1 MFGFRLG
8 ITVLRTGNFQPETE
22 CSRLIGHL
30 TQGFCRKIVATS
42 KLLTKLQR
50 QSRIKKYLLFNITPF
65 FNTDLHNQ
73 PSRTDPL
80 SALQFWAKT
89 LPDGSPGISVRDH
102 CLNVGSVAEALM
114 ARAGVVLRGL
124 IPDGI
129 ATLAA
134 LHDVGK
140 ISTGFQSKCPP
151 WLEQAGL
158 TEAALRERWREHSE
172 SDHAKVSQYFL
183 ERALKPFGTQ
193 LWAVAAGVHH
203 GRIFGRRISEP
214 ECPRIAERE
223 AWEKAE
229 RENLLAELVTIL
241 GELPAHPPQDAAL
254 WCVAGLISVADWI
267 GSNENFFP
275 CDRGWSLE
283 QSREAAGRALDQI
296 HWRGGAFGSRSFG
309 ELFGGYAPMPLQSA
323 LHDHCQTP
331 GLFIVEGPM
340 GCGKTEA
347 ALWAAHRLM
356 ESGANEGLYF
366 ALPTLVTSNR
376 IHQRVRPFLQAALAD
391 ASTFRLAH
399 GASWL
404 EVDQT
409 LVLHPSSSGDAN
421 AGDHVREARSWFAS
435 SKHALLAR
443 FGVGTVDQALQ
454 GVVAVKHFFVRRFGL
469 AGKVVILDEVHSY
482 DVYTGTLITQLIREL
497 LALRCSVIILSAT
510 LTKARRQELVAAAGG
525 QVETA
530 ASLSYPLV
538 TVARAEA
545 AVVEIPVA
553 SPTART
559 LKLKTTA
566 LAEEEIL
573 MECIDRA
580 ESGQHVL
587 YLRNTVA
594 EAQETCRKAKSG
606 VRDSL
611 VNVATLHSRF
621 PFFRRQELENVWLE
635 RLGKHRADDGK
646 GSLLIATQVVEQSV
660 DIDLDFIVSDLA
672 PTDMLL
678 QRMGRLWRHERPSRK
693 ASEPEFWINAPAVN
707 ADAGTRDLKC
717 AFGKSGYVYA
727 PYVLLRTAEVFA
739 GRETITL
746 PDQIREVLE
755 ATYAERADGEE
766 PEGWT
771 EWKTELDKKHQKD
784 ADLAGS
790 ATKVFGQQSRED
802 AKELLTRRAGAPTK
816 DVVLLRSCEQ
826 ISSDHWEFTT
836 LNNWTHIAS
845 AYEWRFEVSKALHE
859 NLVRAPLRQVPP
871 QDMPPWLKLHTH
883 GLTTWAV
890 VGHDGSLDFPDAKG
904 PSALAY
910 DAALGLHAR
919 KDQPQ
924 PRYTEDDDEF
934 DS

>member
-1 MFGFRLG
+1 MARSG
-8 ITVLRTGNFQPETE
+8 
-22 CSRLIGHL
+22 
-30 TQGFCRKIVATS
+30 
-42 KLLTKLQR
+42 
-50 QSRIKKYLLFNITPF
+50 
-65 FNTDLHNQ
+65 
-73 PSRTDPL
+73 
-80 SALQFWAKT
+80 KT
-89 LPDGSPGISVRDH
+89 LLD
-102 CLNVGSVAEALM
+102 
-114 ARAGVVLRGL
+114 L
-124 IPDGI
+124 IPQGSS
-129 ATLAA
+129 TLAA
-134 LHDVGK
+134 LHDIGK
-140 ISTGFQSKCPP
+140 ISTGFQSKCPV
-151 WLEQAGL
+151 WLEQTGL
-158 TEAALRERWREHSE
+158 SEVALRERWLEHSE

-203 GRIFGRRISEP
+203 GRIFGRRIAEP
-214 ECPRIAERE
+214 EYARIAERE
-223 AWEKAE
+223 AWEKEE
-229 RENLLAELVTIL
+229 REKLLAELIYLL
-241 GELPAHPPQDAAL
+241 GPLPAQPPQEAGL
-254 WCVAGLISVADWI
+254 WFVAGLISVADWI
-267 GSNENFFP
+267 GSNEDFFP
-275 CDRGWSLE
+275 VDRGLTLE
-283 QSREAAGRALDQI
+283 QSREAAEKALDQI
-296 HWRGGAFGSRSFG
+296 HWLGGAVSPRAFG
-309 ELFGGYAPMPLQSA
+309 ELFDGYAPMPLQKA
-323 LHDHCQTP
+323 LHEHCQQP

-356 ESGANEGLYF
+356 ESEANEGLYF
-366 ALPTLVTSNR
+366 ALPTQVTSNR
-376 IHQRVRPFLQAALAD
+376 IHQRVRPFLQVALAD

-404 EVDQT
+404 ENDQT
-409 LVLHPSSSGDAN
+409 LVLQPSAIGDAS
-421 AGDHVREARSWFAS
+421 ASDHVREGRSWFAS
-435 SKHALLAR
+435 SKHAMLAR

-482 DVYTGTLITQLIREL
+482 DVYTGTLITQLIKEL

-510 LTKARRQELVAAAGG
+510 LTKARRQELIAAAGG
-525 QVETA
+525 QAETA

-538 TVARAEA
+538 TVAREGEP
-545 AVVEIPVA
+545 VVEVPVESPA
-553 SPTART
+553 SRQ

-566 LAEEEIL
+566 LTEDKIL

-594 EAQETCRKAKSG
+594 EAQETCRKAKAG

-611 VNVATLHSRF
+611 VEVATLHSRF

-635 RLGKHRADDGK
+635 RLGKGRSDEGK

-678 QRMGRLWRHERPSRK
+678 QRMGRLWRHERKSRK

-707 ADAGTRDLKC
+707 AEAGAKELAR

-739 GRETITL
+739 QRETISL

-755 ATYAERADGEE
+755 ATYAERPEGEE
-766 PEGWT
+766 PEAWT
-771 EWKTELDKKHQKD
+771 DLKAEVD
-784 ADLAGS
+784 AEREKLAQEAES
-790 ATKVFGQQSRED
+790 ATRVLGRQSVDDKREY
-802 AKELLTRRAGAPTK
+802 LTRRAGAPTK
-816 DVVLLRSCEQ
+816 DVVLVRSCEMITRDQ
-826 ISSDHWEFTT
+826 WHLTMLDGESLTV
-836 LNNWTHIAS
+836 S
-845 AYEWRFEVSKALHE
+845 AFEWSMTAARAVHR
-859 NLVRAPLRQVPP
+859 NLVRTPLYQVPP

-883 GLTTWAV
+883 GLTSWAIAN
-890 VGHDGSLDFPDAKG
+890 HDGSLDFPDSQG

-910 DAALGLHAR
+910 DAALGLHIR

-934 DS
+934 DY